1 MANIKDKVITMES
14 LAMLHAY
21 NQDAYMSKAD
31 NVLVLI
37 DLNKTLSAYN
47 PNDFVNFVLEIVDN
61 NNETKQII
69 FTNKISNNETL
80 DVKSQTSMLDENG
93 DMLLY
98 ELYFSL
104 ENDKYKVNPM
114 LTKIVLST
122 GIKTHLP
129 LSYDKLYGAK
139 IINKL

>member
-1 MANIKDKVITMES
+1 MTDIKDKIITMES
-14 LAMLHAY
+14 LAMVHAY
-21 NQDAYMSKAD
+21 NQSAYMPKTD

-37 DLNKTLSAYN
+37 DLDKTLSAYN
-47 PNDFVNFVLEIVDN
+47 PNDFVNFILEIVDD

-69 FTNKISNNETL
+69 FTNKTSNNDTL

-98 ELYFSL
+98 ELYFYL
-104 ENDKYKVNPM
+104 ENNKYKVTPM
-114 LTKIVLST
+114 LTKITLST
-122 GIKTHLP
+122 GTRTSLH
-129 LSYDKLYGAK
+129 LSYYKLYGAK